1 MLNVKAF
8 RLMFTQKVEERGRGK
23 ESWGRERESAREV
36 VDISFKRNFTEQRSP
51 NFFPFFFL
59 PSSSFFPA
67 DGMISAV
74 QYCWVDNGHAM
85 NPFKIPLVVDCCVKN
100 ETSSPIYR
108 NRNTIGIKGGG
119 RYKRSVHT

>member
-1 MLNVKAF
+1 MGGVMLNVKAF
-8 RLMFTQKVEERGRGK
+8 RLMFTQKVEEREGEGKRAGK
-23 ESWGRERESAREV
+23 ERERESAREV

-108 NRNTIGIKGGG
+108 IEIRLA
-119 RYKRSVHT
+119 